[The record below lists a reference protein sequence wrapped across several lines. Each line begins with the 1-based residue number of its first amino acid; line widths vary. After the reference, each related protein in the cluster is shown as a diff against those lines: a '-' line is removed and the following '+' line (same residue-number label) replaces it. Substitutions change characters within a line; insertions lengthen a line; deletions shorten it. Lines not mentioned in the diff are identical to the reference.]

1 MASVYQDYQ
10 SSGSVNSNTHT
21 YTTMG
26 IGAADSDRWVIAAFY
41 TSHNTSREFGTVTI
55 GGVSAT
61 LMADEP
67 TLTAEGIKVDWWKAN
82 VTTGTTGNVVV
93 TTPASTDNFYDG
105 GCATY
110 RCDGEPTSVDTALDT
125 ATTGSTFETTVDVNA
140 GGSII
145 AVGAIGFTGEV
156 DTWTGVSNDNSDATN
171 HIFFGSSD
179 GLSAETGRA
188 VDLEVTNTFNFN
200 EILGVMSF
208 DVAGGSS
215 ADALLADD
223 VESASE
229 VSAPVIGQQHSLGAT
244 SIQASTELTAPTLT
258 AVSGTDALTADDVE
272 STSETSAP
280 TLGQQHALGA
290 NDAQSTSEVTAPAIG
305 QAHSLTAASVESS
318 AEVTAPTLSVADTT
332 DELTADDVEAN
343 SEVTSPALGQIHAL
357 LNVGV
362 TSQSELSSP
371 RIDFLSGTI
380 DGATNVSLAA
390 NGAGTFYYAG
400 ENWREI

>member
-21 YTTMG
+21 YTAMG
-26 IGAADSDRWVIAAFY
+26 IGAADSDRWIIAAFY

-93 TTPASTDNFYDG
+93 TTPAATDNFYDG

-188 VDLEVTNTFNFN
+188 VELEVTNTFNFN

-229 VSAPVIGQQHSLGAT
+229 VSAPVIGQAHSLSAT
-244 SIQASTELTAPTLT
+244 SIQAATELT
-258 AVSGTDALTADDVE
+258 
-272 STSETSAP
+272 AP

-305 QAHSLTAASVESS
+305 QAHSLAAASVESS
-318 AEVTAPTLSVADTT
+318 TEVTAPTLSVADTA
-332 DELTADDVEAN
+332 DELTADDVEAT
-343 SEVTSPALGQIHAL
+343 SEVTSPAFAQVHAL

-362 TSQSELSSP
+362 TSQSELSTP

-380 DGATNVSLAA
+380 DGAANVSLAA